1 MFDAEVY
8 NKRVEW
14 YQQARFGMFIHWGI
28 YAIPA
33 RGEWVRSVEEMP
45 EEEYMSFFEEFDP
58 IDFQP
63 KKWAKA
69 AKEAGMKYAIMTAKH
84 HDGFCLFDSELTD
97 FKATNTKAGK
107 DLVKEYLEAF
117 REEGLKVGLYY
128 SLLDWHHPD
137 YPHYKDQNHPM
148 RNCEAQKDVDRDFNR
163 YLDYMHGQVR
173 ELCTRY
179 GKLDIMWFD
188 FSYGELRGEAWRA
201 TELVNM
207 VRGYQPDIIID
218 NRLEVSGEGFGSLAT
233 DNPSVF
239 AGDFVSPEQIIPPQG
254 LKSESGKDLV
264 WEACIT
270 MNDNWG
276 YCAKDKNFK
285 PASTIIK
292 KLVECVSKNGN
303 LLLNVGPDARGNI
316 PEESLEILREI
327 GIWMKKNS
335 ASIYGCKG
343 SGLPKP
349 ENGRITGRG
358 NKLYYHVME
367 NAIGSVPLYGVS
379 KNLVK
384 SVRLLYDGS
393 ELKVADNWI
402 VNNYPDIAFV
412 DISNSPYLPDA
423 VDTVVEIEMKK
434 MG

>member
-1 MFDAEVY
+1 MFDAEAY

-207 VRGYQPDIIID
+207 VRSYQPDIIID
-218 NRLEVSGEGFGSLAT
+218 NRLEVSGEGLGSLAT

-358 NKLYYHVME
+358 NKLFYHVME

-412 DISNSPYLPDA
+412 DISNDPYLPDA

>member
-254 LKSESGKDLV
+254 LKSESGKELV

-367 NAIGSVPLYGVS
+367 NAIGSVPLYGIS
-379 KNLVK
+379 KDLVK
-384 SVRLLYDGS
+384 SVRLLSDGS

>member
-254 LKSESGKDLV
+254 LKSESGKELV

-358 NKLYYHVME
+358 NKLFYHVME
-367 NAIGSVPLYGVS
+367 NAIGSVPLYGIS
-379 KNLVK
+379 KDLVK
-384 SVRLLYDGS
+384 SVRLLSDGS